1 MRLIIEKEIGYMDKE
16 QNMQKKLDQV
26 QEKDMEKEWLES
38 EEIGEEKKEMQ
49 EENKINKQII
59 KVKINRYPNTISG
72 VYLYENE
79 EFVVMLNNPVDYV
92 IDGIYFINK
101 NYINNIEIDQD
112 IISNKI
118 LLHKASLYNTDNMN
132 FSNFKKILQ
141 YLLNKQQLIE
151 FYLDKQ
157 SYTLIGR
164 IISID
169 NEVIKVNL
177 VDTQSSFLKKEKI
190 SYNKIRVLAINTDY
204 VDALEWY
211 SKHKE

>member
-1 MRLIIEKEIGYMDKE
+1 MDKE
-16 QNMQKKLDQV
+16 QNIQKKLDQV
-26 QEKDMEKEWLES
+26 QEKDMEKEWLEN
-38 EEIGEEKKEMQ
+38 EEIEEEKREMQ
-49 EENKINKQII
+49 EENDINKQMII
-59 KVKINRYPNTISG
+59 KVKINRYPNAISG

-79 EFVVMLNNPVDYV
+79 EFVIMLNNPVDYV

-101 NYINNIEIDQD
+101 NYIKNIETDQD

-132 FSNFKKILQ
+132 FSNLKKILQ

-169 NEVIKVNL
+169 NKVIKVNL

-190 SYNKIRVLAINTDY
+190 SYNKIRILAINTDY

-211 SKHKE
+211 NKHKE

>member
-1 MRLIIEKEIGYMDKE
+1 MDKE
-16 QNMQKKLDQV
+16 QNIQRELDQV
-26 QEKDMEKEWLES
+26 QEKYMEKEWLEN
-38 EEIGEEKKEMQ
+38 EEIEEEKKEMQ
-49 EENKINKQII
+49 EENDINKQMII

-79 EFVVMLNNPVDYV
+79 EFVVMLNNPIDYV

-101 NYINNIEIDQD
+101 NYIKNIEIDQDQDQDQD

-141 YLLNKQQLIE
+141 HLLNKQQLIE

-169 NEVIKVNL
+169 NKDIKVNL

>member
-1 MRLIIEKEIGYMDKE
+1 
-16 QNMQKKLDQV
+16 
-26 QEKDMEKEWLES
+26 
-38 EEIGEEKKEMQ
+38 
-49 EENKINKQII
+49 
-59 KVKINRYPNTISG
+59 
-72 VYLYENE
+72 
-79 EFVVMLNNPVDYV
+79 
-92 IDGIYFINK
+92 
-101 NYINNIEIDQD
+101 
-112 IISNKI
+112 
-118 LLHKASLYNTDNMN
+118 MN

>member
-1 MRLIIEKEIGYMDKE
+1 MDKE

-26 QEKDMEKEWLES
+26 QEKDMEKEWLEN
-38 EEIGEEKKEMQ
+38 EEIEEEKKEMQ
-49 EENKINKQII
+49 EEYDINKLMII

-101 NYINNIEIDQD
+101 NYIKNIEIHQD

-132 FSNFKKILQ
+132 FSNLKKILQ
-141 YLLNKQQLIE
+141 HLLNKQQLIE

-169 NEVIKVNL
+169 NKVIKVNL

>member
-1 MRLIIEKEIGYMDKE
+1 MDKK

-26 QEKDMEKEWLES
+26 QEKDMEKEWLEN
-38 EEIGEEKKEMQ
+38 EEIEEDKKEMQ
-49 EENKINKQII
+49 EENDINKQII

-72 VYLYENE
+72 VYLYKNE

-101 NYINNIEIDQD
+101 NYIKNLEIDQD

-169 NEVIKVNL
+169 NKVIKVNL

>member
-1 MRLIIEKEIGYMDKE
+1 MDKE
-16 QNMQKKLDQV
+16 QNIQKKLDQV
-26 QEKDMEKEWLES
+26 QEKDMEKEWLEN
-38 EEIGEEKKEMQ
+38 EEIEEEKREMQ
-49 EENKINKQII
+49 EENDINKQMII
-59 KVKINRYPNTISG
+59 KVKINRYPNAISG

-79 EFVVMLNNPVDYV
+79 EFVIMLNNPVDYV

-101 NYINNIEIDQD
+101 NYIKNIETDQD

-132 FSNFKKILQ
+132 FSNLKKILQ

-169 NEVIKVNL
+169 NKVIKVNL

-211 SKHKE
+211 SKYKE

>member
-1 MRLIIEKEIGYMDKE
+1 MDKE

-26 QEKDMEKEWLES
+26 QEKDMEKEWLKN
-38 EEIGEEKKEMQ
+38 EEIDEEKKEMQ
-49 EENKINKQII
+49 EENDINKQMII

-101 NYINNIEIDQD
+101 NYIKNIEIDQD

-169 NEVIKVNL
+169 NKVIKVNL
-177 VDTQSSFLKKEKI
+177 VDAQSSFLKKEKI

-204 VDALEWY
+204 VDSLEWY

>member
-1 MRLIIEKEIGYMDKE
+1 MDKE

-26 QEKDMEKEWLES
+26 QEKYMEKEWLEN
-38 EEIGEEKKEMQ
+38 EEIEEEMQ
-49 EENKINKQII
+49 EENDINKQII

-101 NYINNIEIDQD
+101 NYIKNIETDQD

-132 FSNFKKILQ
+132 FSNLKKILQ

>member
-1 MRLIIEKEIGYMDKE
+1 MDKE

-26 QEKDMEKEWLES
+26 QEKDMEKEWLKN
-38 EEIGEEKKEMQ
+38 EEIEEEKKEMQ
-49 EENKINKQII
+49 EENDINKQII

-101 NYINNIEIDQD
+101 NYIKNIEIDQD

-169 NEVIKVNL
+169 NKVIKVNL

>member
-1 MRLIIEKEIGYMDKE
+1 MDKE

-26 QEKDMEKEWLES
+26 QEKDMEKEWLEKK
-38 EEIGEEKKEMQ
+38 EIEEEKKEIQ
-49 EENKINKQII
+49 EEYDINKLMII
-59 KVKINRYPNTISG
+59 KVKINRYPNAISG

-101 NYINNIEIDQD
+101 NYIKNIEIDQD

-169 NEVIKVNL
+169 NKVIKVNL

>member
-1 MRLIIEKEIGYMDKE
+1 MDKE

-26 QEKDMEKEWLES
+26 QEKDMEKEWLEKK
-38 EEIGEEKKEMQ
+38 EIEEEKKEIQ
-49 EENKINKQII
+49 EEYDINKLMII
-59 KVKINRYPNTISG
+59 KVKINRYPNAISE

-101 NYINNIEIDQD
+101 NYIKNIEIDQD

-169 NEVIKVNL
+169 NKVIKVNL

>member
-1 MRLIIEKEIGYMDKE
+1 MDKE

-26 QEKDMEKEWLES
+26 QEKDMEKEWLEN
-38 EEIGEEKKEMQ
+38 EEIEEEKKEMQ
-49 EENKINKQII
+49 EENNINRQII
-59 KVKINRYPNTISG
+59 KVKINRYPNTISR

-101 NYINNIEIDQD
+101 NYIKNIEIDQD

-169 NEVIKVNL
+169 NKVIKVNL

-204 VDALEWY
+204 VDSLEWY

>member
-1 MRLIIEKEIGYMDKE
+1 MDKE

-79 EFVVMLNNPVDYV
+79 EFVVMLNNSVDYV

-101 NYINNIEIDQD
+101 NYIKNIEIDQD

>member
-1 MRLIIEKEIGYMDKE
+1 MDKE

-26 QEKDMEKEWLES
+26 QEKYMEKEWLEN
-38 EEIGEEKKEMQ
+38 EEIEEEMQ
-49 EENKINKQII
+49 EENDINKQII

-79 EFVVMLNNPVDYV
+79 KFVVMLNNPIDYV
-92 IDGIYFINK
+92 IDGVYFINK
-101 NYINNIEIDQD
+101 NYIKNIETDQD

-164 IISID
+164 IISVD

-190 SYNKIRVLAINTDY
+190 GCNKIRVLAINTDY

>member
-1 MRLIIEKEIGYMDKE
+1 MDKE
-16 QNMQKKLDQV
+16 QNIHKELDQV
-26 QEKDMEKEWLES
+26 QEKDMEKEWLEKK
-38 EEIGEEKKEMQ
+38 EIEEEKKEMQ
-49 EENKINKQII
+49 EENDINKRII

-79 EFVVMLNNPVDYV
+79 EFVVMLNNPIDYV
-92 IDGIYFINK
+92 IDGVYFINK
-101 NYINNIEIDQD
+101 NYIKNIEIDQDQD

-141 YLLNKQQLIE
+141 HLLNKQQLIE

-169 NEVIKVNL
+169 NKDIKVNL

>member
-1 MRLIIEKEIGYMDKE
+1 
-16 QNMQKKLDQV
+16 
-26 QEKDMEKEWLES
+26 
-38 EEIGEEKKEMQ
+38 
-49 EENKINKQII
+49 
-59 KVKINRYPNTISG
+59 
-72 VYLYENE
+72 
-79 EFVVMLNNPVDYV
+79 MLNNPIDYV

-157 SYTLIGR
+157 SCTLIGR

-169 NEVIKVNL
+169 NKVIKVNL

-190 SYNKIRVLAINTDY
+190 SYNKIRILAINTDY

>member
-1 MRLIIEKEIGYMDKE
+1 MDKE
-16 QNMQKKLDQV
+16 QNIQKKLDQV
-26 QEKDMEKEWLES
+26 QEKDMEKEWLEN
-38 EEIGEEKKEMQ
+38 EEIEEEKKEMQ
-49 EENKINKQII
+49 EENDINKQII
-59 KVKINRYPNTISG
+59 KVKINRYPNAISG

-101 NYINNIEIDQD
+101 NYIKNIEIDQD

-169 NEVIKVNL
+169 NKVIKVNL

>member
-1 MRLIIEKEIGYMDKE
+1 MDKE

-26 QEKDMEKEWLES
+26 QEKDMEKESLEN
-38 EEIGEEKKEMQ
+38 EEIEEEKKEMQ
-49 EENKINKQII
+49 EENDINKQII
-59 KVKINRYPNTISG
+59 KVKINRYPNAISG

-101 NYINNIEIDQD
+101 NYIKNIEIDQD

-141 YLLNKQQLIE
+141 HLLNKQQLIE

-169 NEVIKVNL
+169 NKVIKVNL

>member
-1 MRLIIEKEIGYMDKE
+1 MDKE

-26 QEKDMEKEWLES
+26 QEKDMEKEWLEKK
-38 EEIGEEKKEMQ
+38 EIEEEKKEIQ
-49 EENKINKQII
+49 EEYDINKLMII

-101 NYINNIEIDQD
+101 NYIKNIEIDQD

-169 NEVIKVNL
+169 NKVIKVNL

>member
-1 MRLIIEKEIGYMDKE
+1 MDKE

-38 EEIGEEKKEMQ
+38 EEIEEEKKEMQ
-49 EENKINKQII
+49 EENDINKQII
-59 KVKINRYPNTISG
+59 KVKINRYPNAISG

-101 NYINNIEIDQD
+101 NYIKNIEIDQD

-169 NEVIKVNL
+169 NKVIKVNL

-190 SYNKIRVLAINTDY
+190 SYNKIRILAINTDY

>member
-1 MRLIIEKEIGYMDKE
+1 MDKE
-16 QNMQKKLDQV
+16 QNIHKELDQV
-26 QEKDMEKEWLES
+26 QEKDMEKEWLEN
-38 EEIGEEKKEMQ
+38 EEIEEDAMQ
-49 EENKINKQII
+49 EENDINKQII

-101 NYINNIEIDQD
+101 NYIKNIEIDQD

-169 NEVIKVNL
+169 NKVIKVNL

>member
-1 MRLIIEKEIGYMDKE
+1 
-16 QNMQKKLDQV
+16 
-26 QEKDMEKEWLES
+26 
-38 EEIGEEKKEMQ
+38 
-49 EENKINKQII
+49 
-59 KVKINRYPNTISG
+59 
-72 VYLYENE
+72 
-79 EFVVMLNNPVDYV
+79 MLNNPVDYV

-101 NYINNIEIDQD
+101 NYIKNIEIDQD

-169 NEVIKVNL
+169 NKVIKVNL

-190 SYNKIRVLAINTDY
+190 SCNKIRVLAINTDY

>member
-1 MRLIIEKEIGYMDKE
+1 
-16 QNMQKKLDQV
+16 
-26 QEKDMEKEWLES
+26 
-38 EEIGEEKKEMQ
+38 
-49 EENKINKQII
+49 
-59 KVKINRYPNTISG
+59 
-72 VYLYENE
+72 
-79 EFVVMLNNPVDYV
+79 
-92 IDGIYFINK
+92 
-101 NYINNIEIDQD
+101 
-112 IISNKI
+112 
-118 LLHKASLYNTDNMN
+118 MN

-169 NEVIKVNL
+169 NKVIKVNL

>member
-1 MRLIIEKEIGYMDKE
+1 
-16 QNMQKKLDQV
+16 
-26 QEKDMEKEWLES
+26 
-38 EEIGEEKKEMQ
+38 
-49 EENKINKQII
+49 
-59 KVKINRYPNTISG
+59 
-72 VYLYENE
+72 
-79 EFVVMLNNPVDYV
+79 
-92 IDGIYFINK
+92 
-101 NYINNIEIDQD
+101 
-112 IISNKI
+112 
-118 LLHKASLYNTDNMN
+118 MN

-169 NEVIKVNL
+169 NKDIKVNL

-190 SYNKIRVLAINTDY
+190 SYNKIRILAINTDY

>member
-1 MRLIIEKEIGYMDKE
+1 MDKE

-26 QEKDMEKEWLES
+26 QEKDMEKEWLKN
-38 EEIGEEKKEMQ
+38 EEIEEEKKEMQ
-49 EENKINKQII
+49 EENDINKQII

-92 IDGIYFINK
+92 IDGIYFFNK
-101 NYINNIEIDQD
+101 NYIKNIEIDQD

-169 NEVIKVNL
+169 NKDIKVNL

-211 SKHKE
+211 NKHKE

>member
-1 MRLIIEKEIGYMDKE
+1 MDKE

-26 QEKDMEKEWLES
+26 QEKDMEKEWLEKK
-38 EEIGEEKKEMQ
+38 EIEEEKKEIQ
-49 EENKINKQII
+49 EEYDINKLMII
-59 KVKINRYPNTISG
+59 KVKINRYPNAISE

-79 EFVVMLNNPVDYV
+79 EFVVMLNNPIDYV

-101 NYINNIEIDQD
+101 NYIKNIEIDQD

-169 NEVIKVNL
+169 NKVIKVNL

>member
-1 MRLIIEKEIGYMDKE
+1 MDKE
-16 QNMQKKLDQV
+16 QNMQKNLDQV

-38 EEIGEEKKEMQ
+38 EEIEEEKKEMQ
-49 EENKINKQII
+49 EENDINKQII
-59 KVKINRYPNTISG
+59 KVKINKYPNAISG

-101 NYINNIEIDQD
+101 NYIKNIEIDQD

-132 FSNFKKILQ
+132 FSNLKKILQ
-141 YLLNKQQLIE
+141 HLLNKQQLIE

-169 NEVIKVNL
+169 NKDIKVNL

>member
-1 MRLIIEKEIGYMDKE
+1 MK
-16 QNMQKKLDQV
+16 
-26 QEKDMEKEWLES
+26 KEWLGK
-38 EEIGEEKKEMQ
+38 EEIEEEKKEIQ
-49 EENKINKQII
+49 EEYDINKLMII
-59 KVKINRYPNTISG
+59 KVKINRYPNAISG

-101 NYINNIEIDQD
+101 NYIKNIEIDQD

-169 NEVIKVNL
+169 NKVIKVNL

-190 SYNKIRVLAINTDY
+190 SCNKIRVLAINTDY

>member
-1 MRLIIEKEIGYMDKE
+1 MDKE

-26 QEKDMEKEWLES
+26 QEKDMEKEWLEN
-38 EEIGEEKKEMQ
+38 EEIEEEKKEMQ
-49 EENKINKQII
+49 EENDINKRII

-79 EFVVMLNNPVDYV
+79 EFVVMLNNPIDYV
-92 IDGIYFINK
+92 IDGVYFINK
-101 NYINNIEIDQD
+101 NYIKNIEIDQDQD

-132 FSNFKKILQ
+132 FSNLKKILQ
-141 YLLNKQQLIE
+141 HLLNKQQLIE

-157 SYTLIGR
+157 SCTLIGR
-164 IISID
+164 IISVD

>member
-1 MRLIIEKEIGYMDKE
+1 MDKE

-26 QEKDMEKEWLES
+26 QEKDMEKEWLEKK
-38 EEIGEEKKEMQ
+38 EIEEEKKEIQ
-49 EENKINKQII
+49 EEYDINKLMII
-59 KVKINRYPNTISG
+59 KVKINRYPNAISE

-101 NYINNIEIDQD
+101 NYIKNIEIDQD

-157 SYTLIGR
+157 SYTSIGR

-169 NEVIKVNL
+169 NKVIKVNL

>member
-1 MRLIIEKEIGYMDKE
+1 MDKE
-16 QNMQKKLDQV
+16 QNIQKKLDQV
-26 QEKDMEKEWLES
+26 QEKYMEKEWLEKK
-38 EEIGEEKKEMQ
+38 EIEEEKKEMQ
-49 EENKINKQII
+49 EENDINKRII

-101 NYINNIEIDQD
+101 NYIKNIETDQD

-132 FSNFKKILQ
+132 FSNLKKILQ
-141 YLLNKQQLIE
+141 HLLNKQQLIE

>member
-1 MRLIIEKEIGYMDKE
+1 MNNE
-16 QNMQKKLDQV
+16 QNIHKELDQV
-26 QEKDMEKEWLES
+26 QEKDMEKEWLEKK
-38 EEIGEEKKEMQ
+38 EIEEEKKEMQ
-49 EENKINKQII
+49 EENDINKRII

-79 EFVVMLNNPVDYV
+79 EFVVMLNNPIDYV
-92 IDGIYFINK
+92 IDGVYFINK
-101 NYINNIEIDQD
+101 NYIKNIEIDQDQD

-132 FSNFKKILQ
+132 FSNLKKILQ
-141 YLLNKQQLIE
+141 HLLNKQQLIE

-157 SYTLIGR
+157 SCTLIGR
-164 IISID
+164 IISVD

>member
-79 EFVVMLNNPVDYV
+79 EFVVMLNNSVDYV

-101 NYINNIEIDQD
+101 NYIKNIEIDQD

>member
-1 MRLIIEKEIGYMDKE
+1 MDKE

-26 QEKDMEKEWLES
+26 QEKYMEKEWLEN
-38 EEIGEEKKEMQ
+38 EEIEEEMQ
-49 EENKINKQII
+49 EENDINKQII

-101 NYINNIEIDQD
+101 NYIKNIETDQD

-132 FSNFKKILQ
+132 FSNLKKILQ

-164 IISID
+164 IISVD
-169 NEVIKVNL
+169 NKVIKVNL